1 MFCRSSRHW
10 SQYTVLGRESLSPNL
25 LMRSSLEEILKVEV
39 VAEIRKKATMTNF
52 IEKIINC
59 SFL

>member
-1 MFCRSSRHW
+1 
-10 SQYTVLGRESLSPNL
+10 
-25 LMRSSLEEILKVEV
+25 MRSSLEEILKVEV

-59 SFL
+59 SFCAAMQIKTLLVNALYLSSLVSDWSM